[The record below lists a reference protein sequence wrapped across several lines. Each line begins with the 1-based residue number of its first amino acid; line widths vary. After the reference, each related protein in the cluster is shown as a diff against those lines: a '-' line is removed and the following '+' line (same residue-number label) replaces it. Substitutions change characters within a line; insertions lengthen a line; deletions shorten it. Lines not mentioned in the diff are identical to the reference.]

1 MSESPTHQYQYGD
14 EGLGQNQQAVP
25 RSRTST
31 GATTMTRTVVIIKT
45 HALNHRFDIERRIQE
60 ASFEVS
66 AAGSFMCRGVRR
78 EPDIFDRETDGI
90 RY

>member
-14 EGLGQNQQAVP
+14 EVLGQNQQAVP

-31 GATTMTRTVVIIKT
+31 GATTMTRTVAIIKT

-60 ASFEVS
+60 ASFEVCVTELDGNLS
-66 AAGSFMCRGVRR
+66 L
-78 EPDIFDRETDGI
+78 FDRVM
-90 RY
+90 

>member
-31 GATTMTRTVVIIKT
+31 GATTMTRTVAIIKT
-45 HALNHRFDIERRIQE
+45 HALNHRFDIERKIQE
-60 ASFEVS
+60 ASFEVCITELDGNLS
-66 AAGSFMCRGVRR
+66 LY
-78 EPDIFDRETDGI
+78 DRVM
-90 RY
+90 

>member
-14 EGLGQNQQAVP
+14 EGLDQNYEQETHAVS

-31 GATTMTRTVVIIKT
+31 GATAMTRTVAIIKT
-45 HALNHRFDIERRIQE
+45 HALNHRFEIERRIQE

-66 AAGSFMCRGVRR
+66 ASWIFSWYHGVRR
-78 EPDIFDRETDGI
+78 QTS
-90 RY
+90 

>member
-31 GATTMTRTVVIIKT
+31 GATTMTRTVAIIKT

-60 ASFEVS
+60 ASFEVCVTELDGNLS
-66 AAGSFMCRGVRR
+66 LS
-78 EPDIFDRETDGI
+78 DRVM
-90 RY
+90 

>member
-14 EGLGQNQQAVP
+14 EGLDQQAALAV
-25 RSRTST
+25 SGLRTST
-31 GATTMTRTVVIIKT
+31 GATTMTRTVAIIKT

-66 AAGSFMCRGVRR
+66 AVGFLMLV
-78 EPDIFDRETDGI
+78 ELDGEHVFI
-90 RY
+90 